1 MLVLHGCRLRQT
13 VVLAHTNDENDH
25 MHFVPCIAIRYIMY
39 LRFVRRC
46 VVIATR
52 MFVDNVRLWLCH
64 VSVHTLC
71 IVCVRLPSCK
81 YKALKWYWCG
91 FPLRSYI
98 GKRGNTCTVV
108 AEAVRRFGHVLR
120 CLRAQ
125 LLCYSSRL
133 VLILCLPLFI
143 SCASA
148 EVTIA
153 QVELLNLMV

>member
-52 MFVDNVRLWLCH
+52 MLVDNVRLWLRH

-81 YKALKWYWCG
+81 YWLSNG
-91 FPLRSYI
+91 I
-98 GKRGNTCTVV
+98 GAVFRCV
-108 AEAVRRFGHVLR
+108 AISVSAGTHAR
-120 CLRAQ
+120 
-125 LLCYSSRL
+125 LLQKQRVGL
-133 VLILCLPLFI
+133 AMF
-143 SCASA
+143 
-148 EVTIA
+148 
-153 QVELLNLMV
+153 